1 VGVKV
6 VRHTRKV
13 SMNLSLLASITC
25 AVAWVL
31 LVFVAQN
38 GSPPVH
44 VLWAAAV
51 LLAAR
56 RVLAGAPRFL
66 S

>member
-1 VGVKV
+1 
-6 VRHTRKV
+6 
-13 SMNLSLLASITC
+13 MNLSLLGSLAC
-25 AVAWVL
+25 ALVWVL
-31 LVFVAQN
+31 LVFVAHN
-38 GSPPVH
+38 GSAPVH

>member
-1 VGVKV
+1 
-6 VRHTRKV
+6 
-13 SMNLSLLASITC
+13 MNLSLLASITC

>member
-1 VGVKV
+1 M
-6 VRHTRKV
+6 T
-13 SMNLSLLASITC
+13 LSLLASIAC
-25 AVAWVL
+25 AVTWLL
-31 LVFVAQN
+31 LVFVAHN
-38 GSPPVH
+38 GSAPVH

-56 RVLAGAPRFL
+56 RVLVGAPKFM